1 MMILLILRYWRSKVS
16 RDVNTC
22 SVLFQRQRF
31 FPIDLQ
37 LDTDEM
43 TVENAITRSFDKI
56 VKLHLDPVW
65 HQLSPKTKQLIAD
78 IKTLKLMLE

>member
-1 MMILLILRYWRSKVS
+1 MYGNATILHFETITEYILIV
-16 RDVNTC
+16 
-22 SVLFQRQRF
+22 
-31 FPIDLQ
+31 LQ
-37 LDTDEM
+37 LDTEEM

-65 HQLSPKTKQLIAD
+65 HQLSAKTKQLIAD

>member
-1 MMILLILRYWRSKVS
+1 MSLLPG
-16 RDVNTC
+16 N
-22 SVLFQRQRF
+22 
-31 FPIDLQ
+31 LQ

-65 HQLSPKTKQLIAD
+65 HQLSSKTKQLIAD

>member
-1 MMILLILRYWRSKVS
+1 MDRNLGKRWDLSIMNGRGSIFS
-16 RDVNTC
+16 
-22 SVLFQRQRF
+22 Q
-31 FPIDLQ
+31 LQ